1 MPNQSRTGK
10 GSTGKVPPV
19 PTIGDAQ
26 VNRLEI
32 GGLVVHTDVVSHPL
46 LGDAHIIEHNRKPI
60 TAMSAIDWDR
70 PTRIPTIAEPRA
82 LPAGSGSALLN
93 EIARRAQAA
102 GVTALRYAGP
112 YPTHALFKSLLRSF
126 RTEADEDDFTN
137 DVLGR
142 AMRVARDEIAVDF
155 TPAPFTRRATQHGF
169 VDVRDGA
176 VERVQIGGVV
186 YDVDGTVGSLARLLP
201 TSHGWAARLGFG
213 TEYAWTTIADL
224 DAKGEVVDGPHAM
237 PRMKHDVIGKEFPR
251 ELRMQFADAVG
262 DLVATPLADD
272 AKAAVLA
279 RPVVWQDLGWR
290 SAAKHG
296 EGFALHAAMWT
307 VVAPQSRQQFVLTVS
322 YHLAMIVQTTLVDE
336 VAATLR

>member
-1 MPNQSRTGK
+1 MDTAKDKIEVG
-10 GSTGKVPPV
+10 
-19 PTIGDAQ
+19 
-26 VNRLEI
+26 E
-32 GGLVVHTDVVSHPL
+32 LVVQTDVISHPL
-46 LGDAHIIEHNRKPI
+46 LGNAHVIAQGRKPL

-70 PTRIPTIAEPRA
+70 PTQIPTVAEPRA

-93 EIARRAQAA
+93 EIARRARDA
-102 GVTALRYAGP
+102 GVTTMRYAGP

-126 RTEADEDDFTN
+126 RTQADEDDFTN

-142 AMRVARDEIAVDF
+142 ATRVARDEIAVDF
-155 TPAPFTRRATQHGF
+155 EPAPFTRRPTSHGF
-169 VDVRDGA
+169 VDVRDGV
-176 VERVQIGGVV
+176 VERVQIGGVL

-201 TSHGWAARLGFG
+201 TSNGWAARLGFG

-224 DAKGEVVDGPHAM
+224 DAKGDVIDGPN
-237 PRMKHDVIGKEFPR
+237 PIPKMKHDVIGKEFPR
-251 ELRMQFADAVG
+251 DLRMQFADSVS

-279 RPVVWQDLGWR
+279 RPVMWQDLGWR
-290 SAAKHG
+290 SSARHG

-307 VVAPQSRQQFVLTVS
+307 VVAPQSRQQFVTTVS

-336 VAATLR
+336 VAALLQKPR